1 MGNTITEKILA
12 AHCGKKSVKA
22 GEFIEPKVDI
32 ALGNDVTAP
41 IAIKEFTKTGEKKV
55 FDKNKVVL
63 VMDHFT
69 PNKDINSAEQ
79 VKFVR
84 EFAREQRIVNYF
96 EGGNCGVE
104 HALLPEQGIVVP
116 GDLVIGADSHTCTY
130 GAMGAFSTGVGSTD
144 LAAAMIT
151 GKVWLKVP
159 ASIKFVYKGKLRKW
173 VGGKD
178 LILYTIGKI
187 GVDGALYKA
196 MEFTGPVIESLPM
209 SDRFAMANMAIEAG
223 GKNGII
229 AADRITLAY
238 VENRAQRKFKF
249 YASDPDAEYSDVIEI
264 DCSKIAPQVAAPFLP
279 SNAKPAAELCKIA
292 IDQVVIGSCTNGRI
306 EDLRIAAKI
315 LKGQR
320 VNPNVRTLIIPA
332 TPKIY
337 ADALKEGLFEVF
349 LKAGALISAPTCGPC
364 LGGHMGILASGER
377 CVATTNRNFVGR
389 MGHPKSEVYLAGPA
403 VAAASAIKGKITD
416 PDQL

>member
-12 AHCGKKSVKA
+12 AHCGKKTVKA

-41 IAIKEFTKTGEKKV
+41 LAIKEFRSAGAKNV

-79 VKFVR
+79 VKYVR

-130 GAMGAFSTGVGSTD
+130 GAMGAFSTGVGSTN

-178 LILYTIGKI
+178 MILYTIGKI
-187 GVDGALYKA
+187 GVDGALYKS
-196 MEFTGPVIESLPM
+196 MEFTGPAIEALPM
-209 SDRFAMANMAIEAG
+209 ADRLTMANMAIEAG

-229 AADRITLAY
+229 APDRTTMSY
-238 VENRAQRKFKF
+238 VENRAQRKYKF
-249 YASDPDAEYSDVIEI
+249 YESDADAQYVQVIEI
-264 DCSKIAPQVAAPFLP
+264 DCADIAPQVSVPFLP
-279 SNAKPAAELCKIA
+279 SNAK
-292 IDQVVIGSCTNGRI
+292 GRN
-306 EDLRIAAKI
+306 
-315 LKGQR
+315 R
-320 VNPNVRTLIIPA
+320 V
-332 TPKIY
+332 
-337 ADALKEGLFEVF
+337 
-349 LKAGALISAPTCGPC
+349 
-364 LGGHMGILASGER
+364 ER
-377 CVATTNRNFVGR
+377 
-389 MGHPKSEVYLAGPA
+389 
-403 VAAASAIKGKITD
+403 D
-416 PDQL
+416 